1 MGILLAFAPFF
12 VYIVAARLTSIPN
25 ALIAAAL
32 TSLLLLARDAFIAGR
47 SVKLLELGTLL
58 LFGGLAAYALIVH
71 VAWSIPAVR
80 LRVDLGLLL
89 IVLVSIAIRRPFT
102 LQYAREKVSPELWNA
117 PEFMRTNNII
127 TAVWAAAFAIM
138 VAVDL
143 AMLYM
148 PALTTRMAILV
159 TILAL
164 YGAAR
169 FTAWYPE
176 RDKANPAA

>member
-12 VYIVAARLTSIPN
+12 VYIVAARFTSIPV
-25 ALIAAAL
+25 ALAAAAI
-32 TSLLLLARDAFIAGR
+32 TSLLLLARDTLRGGR
-47 SVKLLELGTLL
+47 SIKVLELGTLL
-58 LFGGLAAYALIVH
+58 LFGGLAAYAFLTH

-80 LRVDLGLLL
+80 LRVDLGLLF
-89 IVLVSIAIRRPFT
+89 IVLISIAIRKPFT
-102 LQYAREKVSPELWNA
+102 LQYAREKVPAELWNS
-117 PEFMRTNNII
+117 PEFIRTNDII

-143 AMLYM
+143 AMLYV
-148 PALTTRMAILV
+148 PALTTRMAIIV

-176 RDKANPAA
+176 RHKTQPTA